1 METGAS
7 DPYFVSPF
15 VTENTLDTLIK
26 NSLKNFSDQR
36 GIFMELP
43 DLDLQDRLSLLNY
56 EKLIDSKNFIS
67 SKYESD
73 KVITIDLTKIGL
85 TSWSVGGDINF
96 QYDDINFNDHFI
108 SAFNSIVDANVDS
121 LLQKSLIDISKEGYL
136 EIKIKNIFTLND
148 YENSKS
154 LIKNLV
160 GSNELSLE
168 SFDLNT
174 ITYKLKIYGSYKS
187 IEKQLSDSSF
197 FEILNT
203 SFNEDYLHL
212 AYMK

>member
-1 METGAS
+1 
-7 DPYFVSPF
+7 
-15 VTENTLDTLIK
+15 
-26 NSLKNFSDQR
+26 
-36 GIFMELP
+36 MELP

-121 LLQKSLIDISKEGYL
+121 LLQKSLIDISKEGYI

-154 LIKNLV
+154 LIKNIV

>member
-1 METGAS
+1 MI
-7 DPYFVSPF
+7 YF
-15 VTENTLDTLIK
+15 T
-26 NSLKNFSDQR
+26 
-36 GIFMELP
+36 
-43 DLDLQDRLSLLNY
+43 
-56 EKLIDSKNFIS
+56 
-67 SKYESD
+67 
-73 KVITIDLTKIGL
+73 
-85 TSWSVGGDINF
+85 
-96 QYDDINFNDHFI
+96 NFNDHFI